1 MKKFLLVVVLIG
13 AAYVAGY
20 WPQRGLHEQLA
31 SAKSAI
37 QVGKLHNQ
45 LMDTL
50 DQIQN
55 KNFGTAQQI
64 AGQFFN
70 DLHNVMDDPA
80 LASYRQNLQPIA
92 DSHDAVIAA
101 LAKADGSIAGN
112 LWQDMSQI
120 RQIEEKL
127 ASQTNF

>member
-1 MKKFLLVVVLIG
+1 MKKFLLVVLLIG

-20 WPQRGLHEQLA
+20 WPQRGLREQLI
-31 SAKSAI
+31 SAKSTVQA
-37 QVGKLHNQ
+37 GKLHNE
-45 LMDTL
+45 LMDVL

-70 DLHNVMDDPA
+70 DLHNQMDDPA
-80 LASYRQNLQPIA
+80 LAPYRSNLQPIA

-101 LAKADGSIAGN
+101 LAKGDGSISGN
-112 LWQDMSQI
+112 LWQDVGQI

>member
-1 MKKFLLVVVLIG
+1 
-13 AAYVAGY
+13 
-20 WPQRGLHEQLA
+20 
-31 SAKSAI
+31 
-37 QVGKLHNQ
+37 
-45 LMDTL
+45 MDVL

-70 DLHNVMDDPA
+70 DLHNQMDDPA
-80 LASYRQNLQPIA
+80 LAPYRSNLQPIA

-101 LAKADGSIAGN
+101 LAKGDGSISGN
-112 LWQDMSQI
+112 LWQDVGQI

>member
-1 MKKFLLVVVLIG
+1 MKKFLLVIVLIG

-20 WPQRGLHEQLA
+20 WPQRGLREQLA
-31 SAKSAI
+31 SAKSTI

-45 LMDTL
+45 LMDML

-70 DLHNVMDDPA
+70 DLHNLMNDPEF
-80 LASYRQNLQPIA
+80 ASYRQNLQPIA

-101 LAKADGSIAGN
+101 LAKADGSISGN
-112 LWQDMSQI
+112 LWQDVAQI

-127 ASQTNF
+127 AGQTNF